1 VTVVEIIAISSSVCG
16 SLGVSFPHLRC
27 RVSPEK
33 YGTIPNEPKAPPLG
47 APVTTEWK
55 ATRAC
60 GILADMSWRRMASRR
75 EAVNQD
81 GLGLSATTATYLH
94 QHAGRTFDNVDDL
107 EAALRGER
115 YIADRGLATTLY
127 LTLRLR
133 KPLLLEG
140 EAGVG
145 KTEIA
150 KVLAAILDTPLIRL
164 QCYEGLD
171 ASSAIYEW
179 DYPRQMLYLQT
190 IEATGGTDRE
200 TARRDLFSEEF
211 LLKRPLLQAID
222 AAHEK
227 SPVLLID
234 EVDRADQ
241 ELEAFLLELLSDFQ
255 VTVPELGTIRAEH
268 LPIVIL
274 TSNRTREIHDA
285 LKRRCLY
292 YWIDFPTFQKEY
304 RILSAKVP
312 EAPQRL
318 ATQICGFTQGLRE
331 VDLFKS
337 PGMAETLDWAHA
349 LLSLG
354 TTELTND
361 SVDDTL
367 GVILKYQ
374 EDVDRVRGDVAN
386 ALITRAAR
394 ATAD

>member
-1 VTVVEIIAISSSVCG
+1 MSITSEDIATERTDRSFDSV
-16 SLGVSFPHLRC
+16 
-27 RVSPEK
+27 
-33 YGTIPNEPKAPPLG
+33 
-47 APVTTEWK
+47 
-55 ATRAC
+55 
-60 GILADMSWRRMASRR
+60 D
-75 EAVNQD
+75 Q
-81 GLGLSATTATYLH
+81 
-94 QHAGRTFDNVDDL
+94 L
-107 EAALRGER
+107 EAALRGEK
-115 YIADRGLATTLY
+115 YIADRSLATTLF

-150 KVLAAILDTPLIRL
+150 KVLSTILDTPLIRL

-171 ASSAIYEW
+171 ASAAIYEW
-179 DYPRQMLYLQT
+179 DYPRQMLYLRT
-190 IEATGGTDRE
+190 LEVAGGVNTEA
-200 TARRDLFSEEF
+200 ARRNLFGEEF

-222 AAHEK
+222 VAHER

-268 LPIVIL
+268 APIVIL

-292 YWIDFPTFQKEY
+292 YWIDYPTYSKEY

-312 EAPQRL
+312 DAPERL
-318 ATQICGFTQGLRE
+318 RVQICAFTQGLRE
-331 VDLFKS
+331 VDLFKP
-337 PGMAETLDWAHA
+337 PGMAETLDWAQA

-354 TTELTND
+354 TTELSTEA
-361 SVDDTL
+361 VEDTL

-374 EDVDRVRGDVAN
+374 EDVDRVRGDQAGQ
-386 ALITRAAR
+386 LIERAAR
-394 ATAD
+394 ASAQ

>member
-1 VTVVEIIAISSSVCG
+1 LLNAVSTPSLPQTNVPSYDSV
-16 SLGVSFPHLRC
+16 
-27 RVSPEK
+27 
-33 YGTIPNEPKAPPLG
+33 
-47 APVTTEWK
+47 
-55 ATRAC
+55 
-60 GILADMSWRRMASRR
+60 D
-75 EAVNQD
+75 Q
-81 GLGLSATTATYLH
+81 
-94 QHAGRTFDNVDDL
+94 L
-107 EAALRGER
+107 EAILQSER
-115 YIADRGLATTLY
+115 YVADRGLATTLY
-127 LTLRLR
+127 LTLKLG

-150 KVLAAILDTPLIRL
+150 KVLSAALNTPLIRL

-179 DYPRQMLYLQT
+179 DYPRQMLFLRSL
-190 IEATGGTDRE
+190 EATSDLDRE
-200 TARRDLFSEEF
+200 AVKRDLFSDEF

-222 AAHEK
+222 AAHDRA
-227 SPVLLID
+227 PVLLID

-268 LPIVIL
+268 VPIVIL

-292 YWIDFPTFQKEY
+292 YWIDFPDYQKEL

-312 EAPQRL
+312 EIPERL
-318 ATQICGFTQGLRE
+318 AKEICGFTQGLRE

-337 PGMAETLDWAHA
+337 PGMAETLDWAQA
-349 LLSLG
+349 LQALG
-354 TTELTND
+354 SQDLND
-361 SVDDTL
+361 EVVEDTL

-374 EDVDRVRGDVAN
+374 EDVDRIRGDVSQR
-386 ALITRAAR
+386 LVAR
-394 ATAD
+394 AVNAAAQ

>member
-1 VTVVEIIAISSSVCG
+1 MSTVSEQRAI
-16 SLGVSFPHLRC
+16 
-27 RVSPEK
+27 
-33 YGTIPNEPKAPPLG
+33 
-47 APVTTEWK
+47 
-55 ATRAC
+55 
-60 GILADMSWRRMASRR
+60 
-75 EAVNQD
+75 Q
-81 GLGLSATTATYLH
+81 
-94 QHAGRTFDNVDDL
+94 QHAGRDFASVDEL
-107 EAALRGER
+107 ERALRGEK
-115 YIADRGLATTLY
+115 YVTERGLATTLY

-150 KVLAAILDTPLIRL
+150 KTLAAILETPLIRL

-179 DYPRQMLYLQT
+179 DYPRQMLYLRT
-190 IEATGGTDRE
+190 IEATGGQDVE
-200 TARRDLFSEEF
+200 QARRNLFGEEF

-222 AAHEK
+222 IAHDR

-268 LPIVIL
+268 VPIVIL

-292 YWIDFPTFQKEY
+292 YWIDFPTFEKEF
-304 RILSAKVP
+304 RILAAKVP
-312 EAPQRL
+312 EAPERL
-318 ATQICGFTQGLRE
+318 AREICGFTQGLRE
-331 VDLFKS
+331 VDLFKP
-337 PGMAETLDWAHA
+337 PGMAETLDWAQA
-349 LLSLG
+349 LLALG
-354 TTELTND
+354 TRELHDTV
-361 SVDDTL
+361 VDETL

-374 EDVDRVRGDVAN
+374 EDVDRVRGDVA
-386 ALITRAAR
+386 ARLVARAAR
-394 ATAD
+394 LTAG

>member
-1 VTVVEIIAISSSVCG
+1 
-16 SLGVSFPHLRC
+16 VS
-27 RVSPEK
+27 
-33 YGTIPNEPKAPPLG
+33 
-47 APVTTEWK
+47 
-55 ATRAC
+55 
-60 GILADMSWRRMASRR
+60 
-75 EAVNQD
+75 
-81 GLGLSATTATYLH
+81 
-94 QHAGRTFDNVDDL
+94 DL
-107 EAALRGER
+107 EASLREKK
-115 YIADRGLATTLY
+115 YVADRGLATTLY
-127 LTLRLR
+127 LTLTMQ

-150 KVLAAILDTPLIRL
+150 KVLADMLGAPLIRL

-179 DYPRQMLYLQT
+179 DYPRQMLFLRSL
-190 IEATGGTDRE
+190 EASGSLGSDQVRK
-200 TARRDLFSEEF
+200 DLFSEDF

-222 AAHEK
+222 AAHDR

-255 VTVPELGTIRAEH
+255 VTVPELGTLRAEH
-268 LPIVIL
+268 VPIVIL

-292 YWIDFPTFQKEY
+292 YWIDFPNFDKEY

-312 EAPQRL
+312 EASERL
-318 ATQICGFTQGLRE
+318 ATQICTFTQGLRD

-337 PGMAETLDWAHA
+337 PGMAETLDWAQA
-349 LLSLG
+349 LLALG
-354 TTELTND
+354 SKDLSDE
-361 SVDDTL
+361 VVEATL

-374 EDVDRVRGDVAN
+374 EDVDKISGDLTQRLVAE
-386 ALITRAAR
+386 ALDATR
-394 ATAD
+394 

>member
-1 VTVVEIIAISSSVCG
+1 
-16 SLGVSFPHLRC
+16 
-27 RVSPEK
+27 
-33 YGTIPNEPKAPPLG
+33 
-47 APVTTEWK
+47 
-55 ATRAC
+55 
-60 GILADMSWRRMASRR
+60 
-75 EAVNQD
+75 
-81 GLGLSATTATYLH
+81 LSTSIYSQL
-94 QHAGRTFDNVDDL
+94 QRPAGRTFETVDDL

-115 YIADRGLATTLY
+115 YISDRGLATTLF

-150 KVLAAILDTPLIRL
+150 KVLSTVLDTPLIRL

-171 ASSAIYEW
+171 ASAAIYEW

-190 IEATGGTDRE
+190 LQATGGADRE
-200 TARRDLFSEEF
+200 TARRDLFGEEF

-222 AAHEK
+222 AAHDK
-227 SPVLLID
+227 APVLLID

-268 LPIVIL
+268 VPIVIL

-292 YWIDFPTFQKEY
+292 HWIDFPTYQKEY
-304 RILSAKVP
+304 QILSAK
-312 EAPQRL
+312 APDATERL
-318 ATQICGFTQGLRE
+318 RLQICSFTQGLRE
-331 VDLFKS
+331 VDLFKP
-337 PGMAETLDWAHA
+337 PGMAETLDWAHS
-349 LLSLG
+349 LLALG
-354 TTELTND
+354 TTEVNAEAVD
-361 SVDDTL
+361 STL

-386 ALITRAAR
+386 SLVSRAVN
-394 ATAD
+394 ATTS

>member
-1 VTVVEIIAISSSVCG
+1 MTDATLVAEKNSAATDFLTVDA
-16 SLGVSFPHLRC
+16 
-27 RVSPEK
+27 
-33 YGTIPNEPKAPPLG
+33 
-47 APVTTEWK
+47 
-55 ATRAC
+55 
-60 GILADMSWRRMASRR
+60 
-75 EAVNQD
+75 
-81 GLGLSATTATYLH
+81 
-94 QHAGRTFDNVDDL
+94 L
-107 EAALRGER
+107 EAALRDEK

-127 LTLRLR
+127 LTLKLQ

-150 KVLAAILDTPLIRL
+150 KVLSATLGAPLIRL

-179 DYPRQMLYLQT
+179 DYPRQMLYLRSL
-190 IEATGGTDRE
+190 EATSGLDRE
-200 TARRDLFSEEF
+200 EVRRNLFGEEF

-222 AAHEK
+222 AAHVQ

-268 LPIVIL
+268 LPVVIL

-292 YWIDFPTFQKEY
+292 YWIDFPDYQKEF

-312 EAPQRL
+312 EASENL
-318 ATQICGFTQGLRE
+318 ANQICTFTQGLRE

-337 PGMAETLDWAHA
+337 PGMAETLDWANA
-349 LLSLG
+349 LLALG
-354 TTELTND
+354 SHELTD
-361 SVDDTL
+361 EVVEDTL
-367 GVILKYQ
+367 GVVLKYQ
-374 EDVDRVRGDVAN
+374 EDVDKVRGEVAQRLVSR
-386 ALITRAAR
+386 ALKTPGRGH
-394 ATAD
+394 TL